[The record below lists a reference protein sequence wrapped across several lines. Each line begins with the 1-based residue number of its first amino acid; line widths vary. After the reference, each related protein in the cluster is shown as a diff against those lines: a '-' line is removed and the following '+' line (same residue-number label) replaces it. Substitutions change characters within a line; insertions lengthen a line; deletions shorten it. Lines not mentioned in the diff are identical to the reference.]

1 MSDETI
7 GTLANRLADYVHHC
21 GLDSITVLLHGGEPL
36 LAGPQRVK
44 NFLETITASL
54 NRSGC
59 AVEFAMQTNG
69 VLLNGEWLD
78 LFDKWDL
85 TFGISLDGDRLAN
98 DRWRLDQGGKSSYE
112 EVLRGIH
119 LAQGTETGRR
129 LFRGFLSVIDV
140 RNDPIN
146 TYRALSAFSPPR
158 LDFLFP
164 EATHENPPPLAGAE
178 NREGT
183 VYADW
188 LIAIFDDWFQHSTNI
203 RIRLFEN
210 LIDLVLGGRS
220 QTEGTGEGH
229 LNLLTIET
237 DGDIEDVDLM
247 KAAYEGAGTL
257 QGEDGNKATVFTHSF
272 SELAT
277 AAPFLERHR
286 LHTFDGLSETCRT
299 CRVMPACGGGPLAH
313 RWSNARGFN
322 NPSVYCRDLFK
333 LIAHIEVAVTNE
345 LQSFLGDRVIKK
357 GFAPA

>member
-1 MSDETI
+1 MSKETVR
-7 GTLANRLADYVHHC
+7 TLASRLSDYVRSAD
-21 GLDSITVLLHGGEPL
+21 LDSITVLLHGGEPL

-44 NFLETITASL
+44 EFLEEITGSL
-54 NRSGC
+54 SNSGC
-59 AVEFAMQTNG
+59 GVEFAMQTNG
-69 VLLNGEWLD
+69 VLLNNEWLD
-78 LFDKWDL
+78 LFDHWNL

-98 DRWRLDQGGKSSYE
+98 DRWRLDHGGKSSYE
-112 EVLRGIH
+112 DVLGAVH
-119 LAQGTETGRR
+119 LIQETEQGKR

-140 RNDPIN
+140 RNNPLG
-146 TYRALSAFSPPR
+146 TYRTLSAFSPPR

-164 EATHENPPPLAGAE
+164 EATHENPPAFAAAE
-178 NREGT
+178 SHEGT
-183 VYADW
+183 MYADW
-188 LIAIFDDWFQHSTNI
+188 LIAIFDYWFHQATPT

-210 LIDLVLGGRS
+210 LIDLILGGRS

-247 KAAYEGAGTL
+247 KAAFEGAGTL
-257 QGEDGNKATVFTHSF
+257 HGKDGKRATIFTHSF

-286 LHTFDGLSETCRT
+286 LHTFAGLSETCRK

-333 LIAHIEVAVTNE
+333 LIGHIEVAVRDE
-345 LQSFLGDRVIKK
+345 LGPFVGDAIIKR
-357 GFAPA
+357 GFASA